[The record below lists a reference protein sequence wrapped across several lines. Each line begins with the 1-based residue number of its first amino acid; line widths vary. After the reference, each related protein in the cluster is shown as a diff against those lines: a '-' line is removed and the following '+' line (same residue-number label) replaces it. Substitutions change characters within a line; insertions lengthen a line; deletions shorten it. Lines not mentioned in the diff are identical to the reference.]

1 MTENIMNGE
10 VLDRLFD
17 LIQERRTA
25 DLNKSYTAKLFSSGR
40 AKIAQ
45 KTGEEAV
52 ETIIAAM
59 MNDSAEVV
67 SESADLL
74 YHLLVLWSETGVQP
88 QDVYAELARRE
99 ATSGLEEKKNRDGAS
114 S

>member
-1 MTENIMNGE
+1 
-10 VLDRLFD
+10 
-17 LIQERRTA
+17 
-25 DLNKSYTAKLFSSGR
+25 
-40 AKIAQ
+40 
-45 KTGEEAV
+45 
-52 ETIIAAM
+52 
-59 MNDSAEVV
+59 VV

-114 S
+114 G